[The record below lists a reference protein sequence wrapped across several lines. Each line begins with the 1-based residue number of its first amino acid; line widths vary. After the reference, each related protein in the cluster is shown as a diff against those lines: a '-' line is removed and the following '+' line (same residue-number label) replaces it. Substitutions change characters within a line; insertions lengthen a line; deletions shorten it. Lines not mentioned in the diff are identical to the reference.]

1 MFNKFNYSC
10 VHSRLPSTPYL
21 DRFLPRQMKWQI
33 KCQWWSRVPY
43 PEDRR
48 AFYKE
53 IPKAMA
59 DRVARPF
66 PTIFNKILDA
76 VREETVYGKLCKTV
90 E

>member
-1 MFNKFNYSC
+1 
-10 VHSRLPSTPYL
+10 
-21 DRFLPRQMKWQI
+21 MKWQI

-43 PEDRR
+43 LEDRR